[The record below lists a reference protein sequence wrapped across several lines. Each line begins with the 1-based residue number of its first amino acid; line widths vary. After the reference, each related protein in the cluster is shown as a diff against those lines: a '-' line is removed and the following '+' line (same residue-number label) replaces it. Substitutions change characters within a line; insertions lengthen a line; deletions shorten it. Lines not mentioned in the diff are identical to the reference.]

1 MNKVNT
7 FQKKRDSN
15 EIFVTFEK
23 ENRITR
29 QKSHQQIHPLSI
41 FGCAQFFWL
50 MLLLLLLLLLLLFL
64 IILMLLLVRH

>member
-50 MLLLLLLLLLLLFL
+50 LLLLLFFFFINIDVVVGSSL
-64 IILMLLLVRH
+64 KNI